1 MNKAVLL
8 IVISILLVNSVT
20 CDSWVRLVHAVA
32 NGPNVDIYIDN
43 NLEASNVPYTTV
55 SNYLTINDGNNV
67 DFEVRVASSSDVL
80 LSDTIDIDNN
90 EYYTVIVSGLLSNLE
105 EYPLRFLTFTD
116 SDSQPSNDRARVRF
130 IHASA
135 GSPDVDFIVNG
146 DVVFDNVN
154 YSDNGE
160 IGR

>member
-32 NGPNVDIYIDN
+32 KGPNVDIYIDN

-105 EYPLRFLTFTD
+105 EFHFDSLLSPTLTRNHPTTEPA
-116 SDSQPSNDRARVRF
+116 SDSFTPRLAHLTLILLLMVMLS
-130 IHASA
+130 STM
-135 GSPDVDFIVNG
+135 
-146 DVVFDNVN
+146 
-154 YSDNGE
+154 
-160 IGR
+160 

>member
-32 NGPNVDIYIDN
+32 KGPNVDIYIDN

-80 LSDTIDIDNN
+80 LSDTIDINNN

-105 EYPLRFLTFTD
+105 EFHFDSLLSPTLTRNHPTTEPE
-116 SDSQPSNDRARVRF
+116 SVKVRNR
-130 IHASA
+130 S
-135 GSPDVDFIVNG
+135 
-146 DVVFDNVN
+146 
-154 YSDNGE
+154 E
-160 IGR
+160 ILQGWTTI